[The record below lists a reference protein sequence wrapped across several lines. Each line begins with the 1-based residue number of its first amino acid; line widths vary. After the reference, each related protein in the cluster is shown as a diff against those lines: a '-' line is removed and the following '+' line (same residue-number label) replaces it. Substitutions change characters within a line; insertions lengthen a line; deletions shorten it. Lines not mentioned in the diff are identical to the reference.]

1 MTIADN
7 DDYDDLVRSSALA
20 FLRVVQLRTGGPV
33 RHEDVATF
41 EVAGVRIPLMDIQRG
56 IRKPRMLDAALSFRT
71 VYATTPDQRPY
82 ADERGEDG
90 YQRYKWRGTNRDHPE
105 NVALRRAMESRLPL
119 VWFQGIAPGVYL
131 PVFPVWLVAEEPDHQ
146 QFVVA
151 LDLEQ
156 FHTWGNSGDAV
167 VVELRRAY
175 ADRVVRERLHQPVF
189 RAQVLAAYE
198 NRCALCRLRHRELL
212 DAAHIRSDSLGG
224 EPVVTNGI
232 AMCKIHHAAF
242 DNMLM
247 AVRPDYA
254 IEVRRDVLVEEDGPT
269 LTYALQ
275 GLHEERIELPR
286 QRAARPNR
294 ELLEERYEQFRMA
307 G

>member
-1 MTIADN
+1 
-7 DDYDDLVRSSALA
+7 
-20 FLRVVQLRTGGPV
+20 
-33 RHEDVATF
+33 
-41 EVAGVRIPLMDIQRG
+41 MDIQRG

-71 VYATTPDQRPY
+71 VFAARPDQRPY
-82 ADERGEDG
+82 ADERGLDG
-90 YQRYKWRGTNRDHPE
+90 YQRYKWRGTETDHPE
-105 NVALRRAMESRLPL
+105 NAALRAAMVRRLPL
-119 VWFQGIAPGVYL
+119 IWFQGIAPGMYL
-131 PVFPVWLVAEEPDHQ
+131 PVFPVWLVDEEPAQH

-156 FHTWGNSGDAV
+156 MHAWGETNSAV

-189 RAQVLAAYE
+189 RAQVLAAYA
-198 NRCALCRLRHRELL
+198 NRCALCRLRHHELL
-212 DAAHIRSDSLGG
+212 DAAHIRGDSAGG

-242 DNMLM
+242 DNHLM
-247 AVRPDYA
+247 TVRSDYE
-254 IEVRRDVLVEEDGPT
+254 IEVRRDVLAEDDGPT
-269 LTYALQ
+269 LRFALQ
-275 GLHEERIELPR
+275 GLHGDAIELPR

-294 ELLEERYEQFRMA
+294 DLLDERYEQFRQA

>member
-1 MTIADN
+1 
-7 DDYDDLVRSSALA
+7 
-20 FLRVVQLRTGGPV
+20 
-33 RHEDVATF
+33 
-41 EVAGVRIPLMDIQRG
+41 
-56 IRKPRMLDAALSFRT
+56 
-71 VYATTPDQRPY
+71 
-82 ADERGEDG
+82 
-90 YQRYKWRGTNRDHPE
+90 
-105 NVALRRAMESRLPL
+105 MEARLPL
-119 VWFQGIAPGVYL
+119 IWFQGIAPGLYL
-131 PVFPVWLVAEEPDHQ
+131 PVFPVWLVAEEPAVH

-156 FHTWGNSGDAV
+156 LHTWGVAGDANV
-167 VVELRRAY
+167 IELRRAY

-189 RAQVLAAYE
+189 RAQVLAAYD

-242 DNMLM
+242 DSLMM

-254 IEVRRDVLVEEDGPT
+254 IEVRQDVLREEDGPT
-269 LTYALQ
+269 LRYALQ
-275 GLHEERIELPR
+275 GLHGENIELPR
-286 QRAARPNR
+286 QRAARPSHK
-294 ELLEERYEQFRMA
+294 LLEERYEQFRAA